1 MTQRVCE
8 MKNES
13 KLGYIGHRKR
23 IKEKYKKGGLS
34 GWLDYEVLE
43 FALSYSIPQKDT
55 KAIAKQLL
63 NKFKSINAVLDANRA
78 DLQTLFGISEH
89 TALFLNFLKDIAIIY
104 LETGLFDRDLLSSPE
119 CVYNYLKAS
128 LKGNN
133 DEEFKVLFLN
143 NKNHLIA
150 TETLQK
156 GTVDKATIY
165 PRKVVE
171 RALYNHAVGIIIAH
185 NHPSGILKPSQDDCA
200 VTKAIKDALK
210 TVEVNFLDHIIIG
223 GNDYF
228 SFNNKGLI

>member
-1 MTQRVCE
+1 

-185 NHPSGILKPSQDDCA
+185 NHPSGTLKPSKEDCA
-200 VTKAIKDALK
+200 VTKSVKDALK
-210 TVEVNFLDHIIIG
+210 TVDISLLDHIIIG

-228 SFNNKGLI
+228 SFNSKGLI